1 MPSAIPRRSCSSP
14 LLIGRSAELAALEAA
29 LEAASRG
36 QGRLVVVEGDAG
48 IGKSR
53 LVETF
58 TASAATKGARV
69 LVGCCP
75 PLVEDLPYAPVLDIL
90 RQLGEPAGTH
100 QPGDRGRFFRQVADL
115 LAGDGTPTVAVVE
128 DLHWA
133 DGSTRDLLAFLART
147 LRDSAVLLVLT
158 VRGDELA
165 PGHPLAGV
173 LAELDR
179 GRRSERLRLDPLT
192 RAEVEMQVAAILDR
206 RPGPRM
212 VEVLFRRAE
221 GNPFL
226 TEELLAVGP
235 ESDRLPATVR
245 DVVLA
250 RLARLGPPAQ
260 RVLRAAAVIGRSS
273 DHRLLAEVAEAAG
286 VAAGPLDPP
295 VAEAV
300 EHALLV
306 PVGDGYRFRHELVRE
321 AVYASLLPG
330 ERARLHARVAA
341 SLRASPGGTAVVAPA
356 EVAHHFDAAGQ
367 TPEALAASVRAA
379 VAARDAHAPAEAHA
393 QYERV
398 LRLWP
403 RVTDAATLA
412 GSGRR
417 ELLAAA
423 AAMASEAG
431 DNPRARDLVG
441 MALLEVDRTAE
452 PLLAAALLERYGRY
466 AWLACAP
473 EQSRRSYEEAVALVS
488 DRPPSPER
496 AQVLAA
502 MAQSLMLRA
511 RPREAVAYAREAIGD
526 ARSLG
531 STAVLAHASN
541 TLGVSLCHLG
551 RTGEGL
557 ALLREALAAAM
568 DAGDPAEI
576 GRVHFNLA
584 GVLIA
589 AGRLEEALAQAR
601 EGAWLARELG
611 QTGMYAPGIESS
623 AVQALV
629 RLGRLDEAAALADRA
644 LGDVAE
650 RLTRGIIELHVAAL
664 RIRRGE
670 LAGAEE
676 ILGRLDG
683 AFMPDDLQFYLDLV
697 RWRAELD
704 CARERWA
711 DARAGAGRGL
721 DLPGAGNV
729 EAIPLALCAIAVR
742 SVVEQTEEARRRG
755 RRSDPEAAAGHAGR
769 FVARAEGLLA
779 EIRAGGGTPTPDQLG
794 YARLARAERSRLDPS
809 PTPAPWAELA
819 TDRDGAQD
827 PYLAA
832 YARWRQAEALLTGR
846 APRSRAAPPLREARR
861 MAAAMGAEQLASRI
875 DGFAA
880 RAGVDLAEPAGEPRA
895 PTEPTEPDGLAAR
908 FGLTGRERQVLEL
921 LAQGLSN
928 GEIARELFIS
938 PKTASVHVSAILYK
952 LGVTSRIQAAAIA
965 RR

>member
-1 MPSAIPRRSCSSP
+1 M
-14 LLIGRSAELAALEAA
+14 LIGRSAELAALEAA
-29 LEAASRG
+29 LQAARLG

-48 IGKSR
+48 IGKTR

-58 TASAATKGARV
+58 TAAAASNGARV

-90 RQLGEPAGTH
+90 RQLSAPAGA
-100 QPGDRGRFFRQVADL
+100 QRPGDRGRFFRQVADL
-115 LAGDGTPTVAVVE
+115 LVGDGTPTVAVVE

-147 LRDSAVLLVLT
+147 LRDSVVLLVLT

-173 LAELDR
+173 LAELGR
-179 GRRSERLRLDPLT
+179 GKRSERLRLAPLT
-192 RAEVEMQVAAILDR
+192 RAEVERQVAAILDR
-206 RPGPRM
+206 RPPPA
-212 VEVLFRRAE
+212 VLEAVYRRAE

-250 RLARLGPPAQ
+250 RLARLGGEGR
-260 RVLRAAAVIGRSS
+260 RVVAAAAVIGRSS
-273 DHRLLAEVAEAAG
+273 DHFLLAEVAGAAEAGG
-286 VAAGPLDPP
+286 VAQ
-295 VAEAV
+295 AV
-300 EHALLV
+300 EQALLV

-330 ERARLHARVAA
+330 ERARLHGRVAA
-341 SLRASPGGTAVVAPA
+341 ALRARPPGDRAVVGLA
-356 EVAHHFDAAGQ
+356 EVAHHLDAAGQ
-367 TPEALAASVRAA
+367 APQALAASVRVA
-379 VAARDAHAPAEAHA
+379 VAARDAHAPAEAHG
-393 QYERV
+393 QYERA

-403 RVTDAATLA
+403 RVTGAATLA
-412 GSGRR
+412 GGARR

-466 AWLACAP
+466 AWLASAP
-473 EQSRRSYEEAVALVS
+473 EQSRRSYEEAVALVR
-488 DRPPSPER
+488 DRPPSAER

-511 RPREAVAYAREAIGD
+511 RPGEAVAYAREAIEV
-526 ARSLG
+526 ARPLG
-531 STAVLAHASN
+531 CTAVLAHASN
-541 TLGVSLCHLG
+541 TLGASLCHLG

-557 ALLREALAAAM
+557 ALLRQALAAAM

-576 GRVHFNLA
+576 GRVCFNLTGSLA
-584 GVLIA
+584 G

-601 EGAWLARELG
+601 EGARLARELG
-611 QTGMYAPGIESS
+611 QTGMYAPAIDS
-623 AVQALV
+623 AAVHVLV
-629 RLGRLDEAAALADRA
+629 RLGRLGEAAALADRA
-644 LGDVAE
+644 LDDVAE
-650 RLTRGIIELHVAAL
+650 RLTRGIIQLHVAGL
-664 RIRRGE
+664 RIRQGE
-670 LAGAEE
+670 LAGAEDV
-676 ILGRLDG
+676 LDRLDG
-683 AFMPDDLQFYLDLV
+683 AFMPEDLQFHLDLV

-704 CARERWA
+704 CARGRWA

-721 DLPGAGNV
+721 ELPGAGNV
-729 EAIPLALCAIAVR
+729 EAIPFALCAIAVR
-742 SVVEQTEEARRRG
+742 AVVEQAEEARRRG
-755 RRSDPEAAAGHAGR
+755 RRWDPDAAAGDADR

-779 EIRAGGGTPTPDQLG
+779 EIRARGGTPTPDQLG
-794 YARLARAERSRLDPS
+794 YTLLARAERSRLDP
-809 PTPAPWAELA
+809 APSLWADLV
-819 TDRDGAQD
+819 TDRAGALD
-827 PYLAA
+827 PYLGA
-832 YARWRQAEALLTGR
+832 YARWRQAEALLAGR
-846 APRSRAAPPLREARR
+846 APRSRAAPLLRQARR
-861 MAAAMGAEQLASRI
+861 MAAAMGAEPLATEI
-875 DGFAA
+875 DAFAA
-880 RAGVDLAEPAGEPRA
+880 RAGIDPAEAPA
-895 PTEPTEPDGLAAR
+895 EPTEPDGPAAG

-938 PKTASVHVSAILYK
+938 PKTVSVHVSAVLHK
-952 LGVTSRIQAAAIA
+952 LGVTSRIQAAAVA